1 MNLSTKNIFTNQ
13 NVSISNSIILNNY
26 SIQNLIFSNPNI
38 NTIEKIPLNTTYFK
52 GNLNNIKHS
61 PTPKKAVMKRN
72 KQINMKTTGN
82 DYTVTPIPSNKSM
95 SRLNCYN
102 IKRIP
107 ILRQNIEITPKII
120 PLSNMTCYKEKKEKK
135 PEDSVKKNIV
145 KKKLLNTQNNKTLK
159 CSMSSKILNSIKK
172 PIFDRYDEK
181 SKKSVPHNSLSKK
194 KFPVNTKKNSEPN
207 EKIILNEFIFGKQI
221 GKGTFG
227 KIFSVKW
234 SKNNKC
240 YAMKRE
246 ILTDF
251 EDVQKRKSTSKII
264 QSLTKNNENKGVIK
278 LYGNLCLKKNKD
290 NKENDNNNNND
301 ITEFIYYELMEKAER
316 DWNNEIN
323 IRSRYNLYY
332 SENEIINIMTQL
344 IETLS
349 FLEKNHITHRDIKP
363 QNILVFNGKYKLC
376 DFGEIRILKRDGL
389 IVQRVRGS
397 ELYMSPILFHGL
409 HSNLLQVRHN
419 TYKSDVFSLGMC
431 LFYASSLTYSGV
443 DSIRELTDM
452 KKIKEILF
460 KYLNKRYSNKLIIF
474 IFSMLEIDESRR
486 PNFIQLEKHLKK
498 IFNLTK

>member
-1 MNLSTKNIFTNQ
+1 
-13 NVSISNSIILNNY
+13 
-26 SIQNLIFSNPNI
+26 
-38 NTIEKIPLNTTYFK
+38 
-52 GNLNNIKHS
+52 
-61 PTPKKAVMKRN
+61 
-72 KQINMKTTGN
+72 MKTTGN